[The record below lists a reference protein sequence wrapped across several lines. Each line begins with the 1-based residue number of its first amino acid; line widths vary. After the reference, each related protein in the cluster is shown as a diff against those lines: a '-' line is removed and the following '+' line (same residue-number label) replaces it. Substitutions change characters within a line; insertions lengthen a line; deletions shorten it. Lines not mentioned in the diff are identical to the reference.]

1 LTGLK
6 KVREDQRGGEGGDEN
21 VVEFWSAK
29 FCLFPPQKIVV
40 RKDFFF
46 SFKIVTK
53 MIE

>member
-29 FCLFPPQKIVV
+29 FCLFSPSKNCGL
-40 RKDFFF
+40 KDFF
-46 SFKIVTK
+46 SPSK
-53 MIE
+53 